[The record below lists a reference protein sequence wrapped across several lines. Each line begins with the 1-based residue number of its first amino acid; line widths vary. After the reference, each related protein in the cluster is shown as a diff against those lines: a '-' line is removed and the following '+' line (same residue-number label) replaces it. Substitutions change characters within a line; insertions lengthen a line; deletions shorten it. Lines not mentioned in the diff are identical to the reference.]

1 MTPTPPSPEDDLL
14 DLAGLGSEKKAKSKA
29 STQESDFEKELEA
42 LFAEDLAEAA
52 ETGSSL
58 SAEASL
64 ASPEADEAPLLLQDL
79 IGDESPTLGQQPEE
93 DDVLDLGG
101 FAAEPSLDVPDTA
114 AGAETDDE
122 DDILDLAA
130 FATDGPLDLTP
141 PTDTAGGKDGD
152 IDLEG
157 LDNLISDLGEPKKPA
172 VPEQTEQLADIGG
185 ITHDAPLDDVD
196 MHGLLDELDIPA
208 AKPATAEEPVDEML
222 ELSLGD
228 LVEDLPEAEPLAQ
241 AVDVDVDPALAVSMD
256 DLDMTLPDLGEPTP
270 GGSLLDDL
278 DDVQGA
284 DMAGDLALDITAGVE
299 ADIAGL
305 GAEQEFDL
313 SGDNNL
319 SLPGDDA
326 GMDAGAQGMDA
337 ESILGASGLGGDLLD
352 DFEGG
357 HEAGGEI
364 AMDAGAL
371 LDQIED
377 EPVIDMTAVAAAAA
391 TMAATGADDSEVPA
405 EMHHLL
411 AEHQKTL
418 AEFQQKLAEL
428 KTQVTGGSITVVS
441 IQGQLAEKDQVIA
454 ELDAR
459 LSASETEATA
469 LRQELAEL
477 RLALED
483 GLRLRSEDDEKTAT
497 VLKERLALLEDRQD
511 QATRDMHAEIERA
524 VPREAAKV
532 IREEIAALAESM
544 RD

>member
-58 SAEASL
+58 SAEAAQ

-101 FAAEPSLDVPDTA
+101 FAAEPTSPDATTSA
-114 AGAETDDE
+114 DSDDE

-172 VPEQTEQLADIGG
+172 ETEQTEHPADIGG
-185 ITHDAPLDDVD
+185 ITHDAPLDDMD
-196 MHGLLDELDIPA
+196 MHGLLDELDIPPA
-208 AKPATAEEPVDEML
+208 AKPAAVEEPTDELM

-241 AVDVDVDPALAVSMD
+241 AMEAAPAASMD

-278 DDVQGA
+278 DDIQGA
-284 DMAGDLALDITAGVE
+284 DVAGDLALDITAGVE

-313 SGDNNL
+313 SGDSNL
-319 SLPGDDA
+319 SLSAG
-326 GMDAGAQGMDA
+326 GMDSSAQGMDA

-391 TMAATGADDSEVPA
+391 TMAATEADDTEVPA
-405 EMHHLL
+405 EMRQLL

-441 IQGQLAEKDQVIA
+441 IQGQLAEKDQVISD
-454 ELDAR
+454 LDAR
-459 LSASETEATA
+459 LSASEAEATA

-477 RLALED
+477 RAALED
-483 GLRLRSEDDEKTAT
+483 GLRLRGEDDEKTAT